1 MKTRRKI
8 SRTIKDYKI
17 NYKGYNLIIPK
28 GSKVS
33 NQTACGPDD
42 YYHFWVINMAYIE
55 KLTGSKNSLLLHDL
69 THHGLNIPK
78 EYCEPY

>member
-1 MKTRRKI
+1 MSVKHAKT
-8 SRTIKDYKI
+8 TKDYKI

-33 NQTACGPDD
+33 NQTARGPDD
-42 YYHFWVINMAYIE
+42 YYHFWLIDTDYIE

-69 THHGLNIPK
+69 THRGLNIPK
-78 EYCEPY
+78 EYCEPYK